1 MDNNH
6 NKNETV
12 KQRYKIKEIIGQG
25 GMGCVYLAED
35 LRLSGRLCA
44 LKAVYYDLNLPD
56 DVIKQTRE
64 QFKRE
69 ATVLA
74 RLDHPNLPKVSD
86 FFSDE
91 DRDYLVMDYVPG
103 KNLRELMLEEKKK
116 GVYLTERI
124 VLNWASQISD
134 ALIYLH
140 NQSPIILHRDIK
152 PSNIKLTPNG
162 IIKLV
167 DFGLVKILISGEKTI
182 TVVQGHGSAYY
193 TPLEQYGGDTGHT
206 DPRSDVYSLG
216 ATLYHL
222 LTNKAPFEA
231 RQRFLEPTSE
241 LPIREFNKNI
251 SPRTERA
258 IRLAMKV
265 HPDERIQSVNE
276 FKEALLGDWNPR
288 QKPNAALP
296 APSLGDFIKVSEEQV
311 LAWMAILLL
320 VISIFT
326 TLMK

>member
-1 MDNNH
+1 MNNNH
-6 NKNETV
+6 KKNEIV
-12 KQRYKIKEIIGQG
+12 KERYKIKENIGQG

-35 LRLSGRLCA
+35 LRLTGRLCA
-44 LKAVYYDLNLPD
+44 LKAVNYDRDLSD
-56 DVIKQTRE
+56 EVIKQTRE

-103 KNLRELMLEEKKK
+103 RDLRKLMLEEKKK

-140 NQSPIILHRDIK
+140 SQSPIILHRDIK

-206 DPRSDVYSLG
+206 DPRSDVYSFA
-216 ATLYHL
+216 ATLCHL
-222 LTNKAPFEA
+222 LTNKAPSEA
-231 RQRFLEPTSE
+231 RQRFLEPTKE
-241 LPIREFNKNI
+241 LDIREFNKNI

-258 IRLAMKV
+258 IKLAMKV
-265 HPDERIQSVNE
+265 HPDERIQSVTE
-276 FKEALLGDWNPR
+276 FKEALLGDWNPS
-288 QKPNAALP
+288 QNPKAALP
-296 APSLGDFIKVSEEQV
+296 APSLKDFVKASEEQN
-311 LAWMAILLL
+311 LAWVAMLLL

-326 TLMK
+326 TLMR